1 MRYLTIL
8 LTMMLSLNSIAQD
21 TIRIPQ
27 AEVDEI
33 IAVMD
38 TLIEQDSS
46 NNALIK
52 QYELLITDYENLAK
66 QDSLILSFRE
76 REIYLY
82 NEQIRLYEKKIKVV
96 DKWYNKRP
104 FGFIIGVATSV
115 VLIHTVGYTL
125 P

>member
-1 MRYLTIL
+1 
-8 LTMMLSLNSIAQD
+8 MMLSLNSIAQD

-38 TLIEQDSS
+38 TLIEQDSI

-52 QYELLITDYENLAK
+52 QYELLITDYENLIK

-82 NEQIRLYEKKIKVV
+82 NEQIKLYEKKIKVV

>member
-1 MRYLTIL
+1 MRYLTIIL
-8 LTMMLSLNSIAQD
+8 IMMFSLNSIAQD

-38 TLIEQDSS
+38 TLIEQDSI
-46 NNALIK
+46 NNVLIK

-82 NEQIRLYEKKIKVV
+82 NEQIKLYEKKIKVV

>member
-1 MRYLTIL
+1 MRYLTIIL
-8 LTMMLSLNSIAQD
+8 IMMVSLNSMAQD

-38 TLIEQDSS
+38 TLIEQDSV

-82 NEQIRLYEKKIKVV
+82 SEQIKLYEKKIKVV

>member
-38 TLIEQDSS
+38 TLIEQDSI

-82 NEQIRLYEKKIKVV
+82 NEQIKLYEKKIKVV